1 MTMNKLFYRIK
12 DRVEEWIRYPQ
23 PSRQQRQLLGQYTD
37 VQDYEVTAVR
47 LASEDAARY
56 MLDRMRATPNFAT
69 DYDLHD
75 WVVGQVD
82 VDLMHEGLILEFG
95 VATGR
100 TLNHF
105 ARLLPGKTVH
115 GFDGFVGLPEDWTS
129 RMRAGFFARK
139 ALPRVRANCQL
150 HVGWFNDT
158 LPGFVAEHKEPIA
171 LLHVDCDLY
180 SSTVTILE
188 NLQHQIVPGTVI
200 VFDEYINYPGWQLD
214 EFRAWQ
220 EFVQFARIEYEYIGR
235 VSRHQKVAVKIQ
247 SIGSK

>member
-1 MTMNKLFYRIK
+1 MKKVYRIL
-12 DRVEEWIRYPQ
+12 DRLQEWWRYPQ
-23 PSRQQRQLLGQYTD
+23 PTRAQRQLLGLHTD
-37 VQDYEVTAVR
+37 VIDYDATAVR
-47 LASEDAARY
+47 LASEDSARY
-56 MLDRMRATPNFAT
+56 MIEHMRAVPNFET

-75 WVVGQVD
+75 WVVGEVD
-82 VDLMHEGLILEFG
+82 LDLMHRGLILEFG

-105 ARLLPGKTVH
+105 ARLLPGKKIY

-129 RMRAGFFARK
+129 RMRRGFFARDT
-139 ALPRVRANCQL
+139 LPAVRDNCQL
-150 HVGWFNDT
+150 VVGWFSDT
-158 LPGFVAEHKEPIA
+158 LPKFVKANKQPVA

-180 SSTVTILE
+180 SSTVTILS

-220 EFVQFARIEYEYIGR
+220 EYVKKHNIKYEYIGR
-235 VSRHQKVAVKIQ
+235 VSKHQKVAVRVVK
-247 SIGSK
+247 